1 MAETV
6 AGILIAAAV
15 IGALVVIGRAV
26 VWLWAVLRKLGRLA
40 DDLTGEPPRPGFP
53 QGRPG
58 VLDRLTSIETMLTT
72 VATLTALAAI
82 EARLAAVE
90 VQLHPDRG
98 TSLRD
103 AVDRLALGELAPV
116 TVEGIAP

>member
-1 MAETV
+1 MGQTV
-6 AGILIAAAV
+6 AGILLAAA
-15 IGALVVIGRAV
+15 ILAALAVIGRAV
-26 VWLWAVLRKLGRLA
+26 AWLWDVLRKLGRLA

-58 VLDRLTSIETMLTT
+58 VLDRLTAIETALGA

-82 EARLAAVE
+82 ELRLAAVE
-90 VQLHPDRG
+90 AQLHPDRG

-103 AVDRLALGELAPV
+103 AVDRLAPPEAAALTSIE
-116 TVEGIAP
+116 

>member
-6 AGILIAAAV
+6 AGILIAATV
-15 IGALVVIGRAV
+15 IGALFVIGRGAA
-26 VWLWAVLRKLGRLA
+26 WLWAVLRKLGRLA

-58 VLDRLTSIETMLTT
+58 VLDRLTNIEATLAT
-72 VATLTALAAI
+72 VATLSALVAI
-82 EARLAAVE
+82 ETRLVAVE
-90 VQLHPDRG
+90 AQLHPDRG

-103 AVDRLALGELAPV
+103 AVDRIASGEAAPV
-116 TVEGIAP
+116 ALPEAV